1 MVFAILEQKFEFSRQ
16 NGDFFLLAVYLHF
29 SRKLEFFMCFL
40 GPDGGKFDFV
50 IVYTDVGSTAIK
62 CYFSKFLDSGDFEE
76 GSGCYQL
83 S

>member
-1 MVFAILEQKFEFSRQ
+1 MVI
-16 NGDFFLLAVYLHF
+16 FLLAVYLHF
-29 SRKLEFFMCFL
+29 SMKLEFFMCFL